1 METTLTLPEYLM
13 QDLNTLVITTMPNE
27 CCALLLGGRIE
38 KHCTDVRVLD
48 LVPMKNS
55 DESETTFSIDPQ
67 ELISEYQNAEQ
78 RNLQVVGIFHSHP
91 SLPYPSL
98 TDKEFMEINPVVW
111 LIHSTITHQTRA
123 YIYDDK
129 IEEVWLRVKE

>member
-1 METTLTLPEYLM
+1 M
-13 QDLNTLVITTMPNE
+13 QDLNTLVINTMPNE
-27 CCALLLGGRIE
+27 CCALLLGDRIE

-55 DESETTFSIDPQ
+55 DESETTFSMD
-67 ELISEYQNAEQ
+67 
-78 RNLQVVGIFHSHP
+78 
-91 SLPYPSL
+91 PSL
-98 TDKEFMEINPVVW
+98 TDKKFMEINPVVW

-123 YIYDDK
+123 YIYDEK